1 MYIDMSTILC
11 YTNNINRWAVLAV
24 DINTITQIISGVGFP
39 VAVCLIC
46 FWYINKQEEAHKE
59 EVSKLTDAINNNTLI
74 MQKLC
79 DKLGVD
85 SNADDL

>member
-1 MYIDMSTILC
+1 MDANAII
-11 YTNNINRWAVLAV
+11 
-24 DINTITQIISGVGFP
+24 QIISGVGFP

-59 EVSKLTDAINNNTLI
+59 EVSKLTDALNNNTLV

-79 DKLGVD
+79 DKMGVQTD
-85 SNADDL
+85 ADNL

>member
-1 MYIDMSTILC
+1 MDISTIS
-11 YTNNINRWAVLAV
+11 
-24 DINTITQIISGVGFP
+24 QIISGVGFP
-39 VAVCLIC
+39 VAVCLIS

>member
-1 MYIDMSTILC
+1 M
-11 YTNNINRWAVLAV
+11 
-24 DINTITQIISGVGFP
+24 DINAITQIIGSLGFP

-46 FWYINKQEEAHKE
+46 FWYINKQEEEHKG

-74 MQKLC
+74 MQRLC